1 MYGAR
6 RRLAR
11 FKQELHLHI
20 TVDLREQVHQVMLE
34 QLDRIEDLDLATK
47 RIVDAITQASGRLSS
62 GVQYTVRIDEDWV
75 AR

>member
-1 MYGAR
+1 
-6 RRLAR
+6 
-11 FKQELHLHI
+11 
-20 TVDLREQVHQVMLE
+20 MLE